1 MSSLSS
7 HIDIMKERSK
17 ENDEHYSRDHHHRTV
32 IPHLPS
38 ALTGEQVTQAAFED
52 LRDIWRDTFDPGEIS
67 ALRMILLIQGRYLL
81 L

>member
-17 ENDEHYSRDHHHRTV
+17 ENDEHYSHDHHHRIV

-38 ALTGEQVTQAAFED
+38 PLSLARKSLK
-52 LRDIWRDTFDPGEIS
+52 LRLRTLEISGEIP
-67 ALRMILLIQGRYLL
+67 LIQGRYLL
-81 L
+81 LG

>member
-1 MSSLSS
+1 MSFLSS

-38 ALTGEQVTQAAFED
+38 ALPGEQVTQAAFED
-52 LRDIWRDTFDPGEIS
+52 LRDIRRDTFDPG
-67 ALRMILLIQGRYLL
+67 RYLL
-81 L
+81 LG

>member
-7 HIDIMKERSK
+7 HIEIIKERSK
-17 ENDEHYSRDHHHRTV
+17 ENDEHYPHDHHHEIV

-38 ALTGEQVTQAAFED
+38 ALPSAQVTQAAFED
-52 LRDIWRDTFDPGEIS
+52 LRDIWRDTFDPGGIS
-67 ALRMILLIQGRYLL
+67 ALGVILLIKGRYLL

>member
-7 HIDIMKERSK
+7 HIDIMKERSE
-17 ENDEHYSRDHHHRTV
+17 ENDEHYSHDHHHRIV

-38 ALTGEQVTQAAFED
+38 ALPSAQVTQAAFED
-52 LRDIWRDTFDPGEIS
+52 LRDIWRDTFDPGEIF
-67 ALRMILLIQGRYLL
+67 ALGVILSIQGRYLL